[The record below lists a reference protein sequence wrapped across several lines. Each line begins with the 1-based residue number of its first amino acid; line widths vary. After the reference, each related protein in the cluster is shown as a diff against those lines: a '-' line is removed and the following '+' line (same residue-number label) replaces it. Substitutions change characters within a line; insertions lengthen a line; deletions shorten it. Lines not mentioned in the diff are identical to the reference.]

1 VKKKYH
7 EHLPELVF
15 AGDDPK
21 SRKQIHKWQKE
32 GLIKKIAPRIY
43 TTNFEEEPSEVIA
56 RKILHILGALY
67 PGSVLSHRSAFEFKP
82 TRAGNIFV
90 TYGYTK
96 KVKLPGVIIH
106 FQKGKSAIEG
116 DNKFVGELFVSQKER
131 ALLENLQISKR
142 LGPQSKALTIPEIEE
157 RLEDIINVHGE
168 AGLNNIRDRVR
179 KVAKQLSMS
188 REFDKLNKMISS
200 ILSTGDVRKLES
212 PVVKARAMGV
222 PYDSARI
229 DLFESVFR
237 ELATKEFKSRPDK
250 NVSLK
255 SFRNFAFFESYFSN
269 YIEGTEFEV
278 AEAREIIETGK
289 PMQARNDDSRDIL
302 GTYQLVSNRKTM
314 STVAETAD
322 DLIKILLARHKIL
335 LSSRTIKHPGQF
347 KERNNRAGSSFFVD
361 YKLVRGTLIK
371 GFEIHRALKSPFAKA
386 AFMMFMVSEV
396 HPFEDGNGR
405 IARVMMNAE
414 LVASGESKILI
425 PNVFRI
431 DYLGALK
438 KLTKQGNPDAYLKM
452 LRRAHEFSANVFGED
467 IDEMQSYLESC
478 YAFETEEDKILQIKE
493 R

>member
-1 VKKKYH
+1 VKKISQ

-15 AGDDPK
+15 AGNEPK
-21 SRKQIHKWQKE
+21 SRKQIHKWQKD

-43 TTNFEEEPSEVIA
+43 TTNFEEKPSEIIA
-56 RKILHILGALY
+56 RKILHVLGALY

-90 TYGYTK
+90 THGYTK
-96 KVKLPGVIIH
+96 KIKLPGVTIH
-106 FQKGKSAIEG
+106 FQKGKSPIEG

-131 ALLENLQISKR
+131 ALLENLQISKKP
-142 LGPQSKALTIPEIEE
+142 GPQSKTLTIPEIEE
-157 RLEDIINVHGE
+157 RLEEIITVHGE
-168 AGLNNIRDRVR
+168 AGLNDIRDKAR
-179 KVAKQLSMS
+179 KIARQLNMS

-212 PVVKARAMGV
+212 PAARARALGV

-229 DLFESVFR
+229 DLFETVFR
-237 ELATKEFKSRPDK
+237 ELANREFKNRPDK
-250 NVSLK
+250 NVSLR

-289 PMQARNDDSRDIL
+289 PIQARHDDSRDIL
-302 GTYQLVSNRKTM
+302 GTYQLVSNKRTM
-314 STVAETAD
+314 GTLADTAE
-322 DLIKILLARHKIL
+322 DLIKILLARHKTL
-335 LSSRTIKHPGQF
+335 LSARTTKHPGQF
-347 KERNNRAGSSFFVD
+347 KEKNNRAGSSFFVD

-371 GFEIHRALKSPFAKA
+371 GFEIHQALKSPFARA
-386 AFMMFMVSEV
+386 AFMMFMVSEI

-414 LVASGESKILI
+414 LVAAKESKIII

-438 KLTKQGNPDAYLKM
+438 KLTKQGNPDSYVRM
-452 LRRAHEFSANVFGED
+452 LSRAHEFSANVFGED
-467 IDEMQSYLESC
+467 IDDVQNYLERC
-478 YAFETEEDKILQIKE
+478 NAFETDEDKILRIEE